1 MTGARCGELCALS
14 WDRLDAVTGILHI
27 RSSIAQDNGRTW
39 EKDTTQPTSSA
50 GYP

>member
-39 EKDTTQPTSSA
+39 EKGTTQPTSSA